1 MNAAFRWL
9 KSTRQ
14 SKYTIDE
21 PHFSSWNLLT
31 LTAMCLCTVRLVRH
45 TVDMILRTDEISAG
59 ERNFHGQTLLVS
71 LPISF
76 RYFNRLKRN
85 R

>member
-1 MNAAFRWL
+1 MNPAFRWL

-59 ERNFHGQTLLVS
+59 ERELSWADFAGFTPDI
-71 LPISF
+71 LPIF
-76 RYFNRLKRN
+76 
-85 R
+85 